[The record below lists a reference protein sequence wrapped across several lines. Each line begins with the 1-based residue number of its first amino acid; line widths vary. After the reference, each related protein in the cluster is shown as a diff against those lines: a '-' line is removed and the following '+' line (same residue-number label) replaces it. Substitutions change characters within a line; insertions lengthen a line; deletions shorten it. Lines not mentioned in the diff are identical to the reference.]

1 MDDKDGDVQSVA
13 LAEKQTGTVTKFSS
27 SKFTIDG
34 ESYSASAEIE
44 ATKLTAKEDVDFY
57 LDNYGYI
64 IKIDLTKD
72 EITVDDL
79 AYVYAIGGNDFD
91 GFRAKLVFADGSQDT
106 VDTDEKYTSGKLVT
120 FDVDDDEVYELTEI
134 AAKYYAEDDGEKV
147 VEKGTPK
154 VAGVTANSKTVYTY
168 ILLKDSGKID
178 SVETYTG
185 YKNAPTAT
193 GTAKVY
199 VKDGKAVAVF
209 VIADSDAVE
218 SSSDKLTF
226 IAIDAEAEIY
236 NDEYYTFDAVVD
248 GEVTS
253 LDVAVEEVAGYTTGV
268 YAFDIVKTNKDGM
281 VTDLTPVK
289 ADTFKEIKNP
299 EIELDDDLLILN
311 GDAMNYTDD
320 VMVLVVDD
328 NEFDILD
335 GVESIKTKKG
345 AYETVQYTLD
355 DGDIDVIV
363 LTKA

>member
-1 MDDKDGDVQSVA
+1 M
-13 LAEKQTGTVTKFSS
+13 TKFSA

-79 AYVYAIGGNDFD
+79 AYVETVVPAESKLDTN
-91 GFRAKLVFADGSQDT
+91 RARLVFVDGSKKT
-106 VDTDEKYTSGKLVT
+106 VVTDKAYDLEGTIVS
-120 FDVDDDEVYELTEI
+120 FDVNDDDEYELS
-134 AAKYYAEDDGEKV
+134 KVKQEKGSTV
-147 VEKGTPK
+147 TKGTPK

-168 ILLKDSGKID
+168 ILMDGEKID

-193 GTAKVY
+193 GKVVAY
-199 VKDGKAVAVF
+199 VKDNKAVAVF
-209 VIADSDAVE
+209 VIAASNAVE

-226 IAIDAEAEIY
+226 IAVDAEAEVY

-253 LDVAVEEVAGYTTGV
+253 LDVKVAAVKGYNTGV
-268 YAFDIVKTNKDGM
+268 YAFDTVKTNKDGM
-281 VTDLTPVK
+281 VTALTPVK
-289 ADTFKEIKNP
+289 DGTFKEIKNP

-335 GVESIKTKKG
+335 GVESIKTRKG
-345 AYETVQYTLD
+345 TYETAQYTLD

-363 LTKA
+363 LTKATKD